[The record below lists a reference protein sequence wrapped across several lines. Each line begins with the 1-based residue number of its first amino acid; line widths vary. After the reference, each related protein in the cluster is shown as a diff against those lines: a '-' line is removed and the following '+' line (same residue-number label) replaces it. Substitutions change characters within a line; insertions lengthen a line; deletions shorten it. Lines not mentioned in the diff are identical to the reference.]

1 MQYDL
6 KTIEAT
12 SNCFIYLFNKKNYTF
27 FDVIHFFFFLAGEIE
42 LKLNRIKD
50 YKVSSKKHPKHQL
63 IASTK
68 YKEKDVNTKQNYH
81 LKNILPWPKGP
92 HINSLHGRCGGSMD
106 VSF

>member
-1 MQYDL
+1 ML
-6 KTIEAT
+6 
-12 SNCFIYLFNKKNYTF
+12 FI
-27 FDVIHFFFFLAGEIE
+27 FFFFWVGEIE

-50 YKVSSKKHPKHQL
+50 YRVSSKKHPKHQL